1 MIFALLLFVVGVF
14 LSAFFSGSETG
25 FYRATRV
32 RLTMDA
38 ISGNYVAKGLM
49 WLTNNPALFV
59 ATTLIGNN
67 LANYLTSLAIVLA
80 SVRVFPINEEL
91 IGAVAPIVF
100 SPVVFVYG
108 ELLPK
113 NLFYQA
119 PNRLLRLG
127 GPLFMFCCVLFMPV
141 SVVLWL
147 LGRGLQYVV
156 GEAPEQIQT
165 SLARKELHRVFD
177 EGHEVGLLRP
187 TQRRLA
193 QEMLT
198 LAKEPLDRYAT
209 SVARLPSVPKGVAK
223 SEVYR
228 LTRRQK
234 QPTVLVT
241 EPHGRR
247 IIGYVHVLDLKL
259 QPGDVVDS
267 VRTMIEIS
275 KTESPVSALM
285 RMESS
290 DRDLARLVDERG
302 RTIGILGSALLLDQL
317 LRRAS

>member
-1 MIFALLLFVVGVF
+1 MIYALLLFVVGVF

-38 ISGNYVAKGLM
+38 ISGDIIARGLM

-67 LANYLTSLAIVLA
+67 LANYLTSLAIVLG
-80 SVRVFPINEEL
+80 SVRVLSINEEI
-91 IGAVAPIVF
+91 IGFVAPIVF
-100 SPVVFVYG
+100 CPFVFVYG

-156 GEAPEQIQT
+156 GEAPEQIQL

-187 TQRRLA
+187 TQRRIA
-193 QEMLT
+193 QEMLSM
-198 LAKEPLDRYAT
+198 AKEPLDRYAT
-209 SVARLPSVPKGVAK
+209 SIARLPSVPHGLPKD
-223 SEVYR
+223 EVYR
-228 LTRRQK
+228 LTKRQK

-267 VRTMIEIS
+267 VRKMIEIP

-285 RMESS
+285 QMQSS
-290 DRDLARLVDERG
+290 DRALARLVDERA
-302 RTIGILGSALLLDQL
+302 RTVGILDSSVLLDQL
-317 LRRAS
+317 LRNAS